1 MNQNI
6 KSTLQWTIRYQ
17 NDPEFS
23 HIRFKTT
30 GAATTSFQTGSFDFI
45 GKWLDL
51 VPRKE
56 FFTPEPNRLPLF
68 IGSQFGIRPYL
79 DRNKEFLTGQL
90 RVAILGK
97 SQLSGCVAGL
107 QILDVDLVQS
117 DPEKSY
123 CRWKV
128 IHQVRFFSNA
138 PDQPIGK

>member
-17 NDPEFS
+17 NDPDFS

-30 GAATTSFQTGSFDFI
+30 GSANTSFQNGSCAFI
-45 GKWLDL
+45 GKWLDF

-68 IGSQFGIRPYL
+68 IGSQFGIRPNL
-79 DRNKEFLTGQL
+79 HSNKEFLTGQL
-90 RVAILGK
+90 RIAVLAK

-117 DPEKSY
+117 DPDKSY
-123 CRWKV
+123 CLWKV

-138 PDQPIGK
+138 PDQPIEK